1 MDPTTADDPFSAAS
15 GGSSH
20 GWQKV
25 TSKRHRRAPPSQP
38 HRAVPTSNGT
48 HVFDSVELKAEERR
62 RAIEAAA
69 ADALEVPN
77 SAAARSPSSDDEAEA
92 AGGDAAATEKKPKEK
107 KPKEK
112 KPKITVAEAAA
123 KIDPDDLTAFLVDI
137 TGCYESQEDIQL
149 MRFADY
155 FGRTF
160 AAVGSSQFPWTKTFK
175 ESPVAKIIDVP
186 LCHISDP
193 VYKTSVDWIAKKS
206 AEPLGDFI
214 LWCLDSILADLASQ
228 QPAPK
233 GSKKPVQQSSSK
245 GQAALF
251 VVLAMAL
258 RRKPDVLITLLPKLM
273 DSPKYQGHE
282 KFPVFVWV
290 VGQASQGDLV
300 AGMNAWVQYLLP
312 LISGKAN
319 VNPQSRDL
327 ALQLVERILSGPKAR
342 SILLN
347 GAVRKGERLVPPSA
361 LDLLMRATF
370 PATQIKATERFSA
383 IYPTL
388 KELALAGSP
397 GTKTTKQASLQ
408 LLPSAVKALQESNL
422 ELSKE
427 AADVFIWCLVQNPE
441 CYKQWEKVHLDN
453 IDASVAVLR
462 KLSDEWKEY
471 LVKLSPPNTLKVTLK
486 NLRAKNE
493 QALSGAVDASNQ
505 AAIKEADKYCKVI
518 LGKCTR
524 GSSCIKGGV
533 FVLMVAVAVG
543 FAVSPDM
550 QSLDWKKLH
559 SIVSSSLQSF

>member
-1 MDPTTADDPFSAAS
+1 
-15 GGSSH
+15 
-20 GWQKV
+20 
-25 TSKRHRRAPPSQP
+25 
-38 HRAVPTSNGT
+38 
-48 HVFDSVELKAEERR
+48 
-62 RAIEAAA
+62 
-69 ADALEVPN
+69 
-77 SAAARSPSSDDEAEA
+77 
-92 AGGDAAATEKKPKEK
+92 
-107 KPKEK
+107 
-112 KPKITVAEAAA
+112 
-123 KIDPDDLTAFLVDI
+123 
-137 TGCYESQEDIQL
+137 
-149 MRFADY
+149 
-155 FGRTF
+155 
-160 AAVGSSQFPWTKTFK
+160 
-175 ESPVAKIIDVP
+175 
-186 LCHISDP
+186 
-193 VYKTSVDWIAKKS
+193 
-206 AEPLGDFI
+206 
-214 LWCLDSILADLASQ
+214 
-228 QPAPK
+228 
-233 GSKKPVQQSSSK
+233 
-245 GQAALF
+245 
-251 VVLAMAL
+251 
-258 RRKPDVLITLLPKLM
+258 
-273 DSPKYQGHE
+273 
-282 KFPVFVWV
+282 
-290 VGQASQGDLV
+290 
-300 AGMNAWVQYLLP
+300 MNAWVQYLLP

-524 GSSCIKGGV
+524 GSRLHQGWSFCAHGCSCCWFCCFPGHAVVGLEEAP
-533 FVLMVAVAVG
+533 FNSQQFPSVLLKHYTWRNLIP
-543 FAVSPDM
+543 F
-550 QSLDWKKLH
+550 QHL
-559 SIVSSSLQSF
+559 SSRALET